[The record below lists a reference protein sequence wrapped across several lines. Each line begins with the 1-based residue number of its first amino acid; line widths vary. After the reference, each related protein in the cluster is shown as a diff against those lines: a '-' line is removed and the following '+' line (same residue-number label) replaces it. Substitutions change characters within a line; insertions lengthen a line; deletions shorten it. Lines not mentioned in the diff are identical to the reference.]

1 MAHIDA
7 LSAVCV
13 VRLQVLA
20 IFVAIGSGFT
30 KATAWLTA
38 TNSKIFKLPD
48 QTGARPAIHSG
59 Q

>member
-20 IFVAIGSGFT
+20 IFVAIGSGT